1 MFQPKATTAKLASEV
16 YTKLQN
22 RNPDLWAEN
31 LVEAVKDL
39 EHSEEIMF
47 FKFLADPTGRTNLKN
62 MDIKTVPMR
71 KECIFDNP
79 EIYEQTEV
87 VPGVVPCIKLK
98 YLPSFRTS
106 QDDEKISCD
115 QTKKT

>member
-1 MFQPKATTAKLASEV
+1 MFQPKATTAKLASEI
-16 YTKLQN
+16 YTKLQK

-62 MDIKTVPMR
+62 MKVETVPMR
-71 KECIFDNP
+71 SGCVFDNT

-87 VPGVVPCIKLK
+87 RPGVVPCICIN
-98 YLPSFRTS
+98 YLPSFKTAS
-106 QDDEKISCD
+106 DDDEKSNG
-115 QTKKT
+115 KK